1 MMDGLIERGNPFI
14 CVLAV
19 EIPDLN
25 IKHIQNFIMCRPIL
39 DAELLIHN
47 WTSEADCQSSTDVT
61 NHTFSWVFHTISR
74 RRPHCKNNWS

>member
-39 DAELLIHN
+39 DAELLIH
-47 WTSEADCQSSTDVT
+47 TGRQRPIV
-61 NHTFSWVFHTISR
+61 SR
-74 RRPHCKNNWS
+74 VLT